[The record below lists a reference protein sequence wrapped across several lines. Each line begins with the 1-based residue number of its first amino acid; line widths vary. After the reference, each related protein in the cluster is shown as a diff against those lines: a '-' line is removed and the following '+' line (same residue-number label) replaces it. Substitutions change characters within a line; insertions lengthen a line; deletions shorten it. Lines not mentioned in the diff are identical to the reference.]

1 MNKGTTW
8 QRVLLRS
15 AHPAESQPDAS
26 PAAPAVPEPVVS
38 AQITPATP
46 ASAATKV
53 AEPDTGQDGGL
64 RRRALEAVR
73 GVLGPAAWPVGIYC
87 GSRLLLLVVAEIAA
101 AMGHHAIGPEFF
113 RFDGQWY
120 LRLASHGYPHQALH
134 AKSTLGFFPLY
145 SLVTRVVAWV
155 FFTSVARAALITT
168 IGGGLVAAILAYR
181 LAAGWWGE
189 QAGRRATVVF
199 CLFPGSIVFSMAY
212 SECMAIPLAIGCLL
226 ALRSRRWVLA
236 GVLAAVA
243 GTTEPLALVL
253 IVVCA
258 VAALREL
265 RSRGWRDTQARRA
278 LAAPLL
284 SPAGL
289 AALAVFLWVWTGT
302 PFAIYLAQ
310 HYGWHQQNQP
320 LALLGLPVT
329 RHLIGHPGQLLPHL
343 IAWNIW
349 NGVLGGVFLLI
360 SIIVLVR
367 GRRELSAGALTMAVG
382 VAVVALWSILTPP
395 NVRVA
400 LIAFPAILVWGRRLS
415 GRSFEIFVGAEVLL
429 LGFTSAL
436 TFSGH
441 MLP

>member
-1 MNKGTTW
+1 MNRVTTW

-15 AHPAESQPDAS
+15 AQPVASEPDAD
-26 PAAPAVPEPVVS
+26 PAVPAVPEQAGAV
-38 AQITPATP
+38 
-46 ASAATKV
+46 TKV
-53 AEPDTGQDGGL
+53 AGPDTRWAGGL
-64 RRRALEAVR
+64 RRRVLD
-73 GVLGPAAWPVGIYC
+73 GLLGMLGPAAWPVGIYC
-87 GSRLLLLVVAEIAA
+87 GSRLLLLVVAEITA

-145 SLVTRVVAWV
+145 SLVTRLVAWV
-155 FFTSVARAALITT
+155 FFTSVARAALIVT
-168 IGGGLVAAILAYR
+168 IGGGLAAAVLAYR
-181 LAAGWWGE
+181 LATGWWGE
-189 QAGRRATVVF
+189 SAARRAVVVF

-212 SECMAIPLAIGCLL
+212 SECLAIPLAIGCLL

-253 IVVCA
+253 VAVCA

-265 RSRGWRDTQARRA
+265 RARGWADRQARRA

-284 SPAGL
+284 APAGL
-289 AALAVFLWVWTGT
+289 GALAVYLWAWTGT

-329 RHLIGHPGQLLPHL
+329 KHLMGHPGQLLPHL

-360 SIIVLVR
+360 SIIVLIR
-367 GRRELSAGALTMAVG
+367 ARRELSAGALTMAVG

-415 GRSFEIFVGAEVLL
+415 GRGFEIFVAAEVLL

>member
-1 MNKGTTW
+1 MPE
-8 QRVLLRS
+8 QPV
-15 AHPAESQPDAS
+15 PAPVPARAAS
-26 PAAPAVPEPVVS
+26 VTGPA
-38 AQITPATP
+38 
-46 ASAATKV
+46 KV
-53 AEPDTGQDGGL
+53 AEPAAQPEEGL
-64 RRRALEAVR
+64 RRRAIDALR
-73 GVLGPAAWPVGIYC
+73 GVLGTAAWPVAIYC

-101 AMGHHAIGPEFF
+101 TMGHHSIGPEFF

-120 LRLASHGYPHQALH
+120 LKLASHGYPHEALH

-145 SLVTRVVAWV
+145 SLVTRLVAWG

-168 IGGGLVAAILAYR
+168 IAGGLVAAILAHR
-181 LAAGWWGE
+181 LSTAWWGE

-212 SECMAIPLAIGCLL
+212 SECLAIPLAIGCVL

-253 IVVCA
+253 VLVCA
-258 VAALREL
+258 VAALHEVRAH
-265 RSRGWRDTQARRA
+265 SWRDPQARRS

-284 SPAGL
+284 SPLGL
-289 AALAVFLWVWTGT
+289 GALAVFLWAWTGT

-329 RHLIGHPGQLLPHL
+329 KHLIGHPGQLLPHL

-349 NGVLGGVFLLI
+349 NGVLGGVFLLV

-367 GRRELSAGALTMAVG
+367 VRRELSAGALTMAIG

-415 GRSFEIFVGAEVLL
+415 GRAFELFVAAEVLL